1 MRGLK
6 KITKGRAELLHLK
19 GHGDDRGF
27 LIALENGNNLPFEVK
42 RVYYIY
48 GTKKNVARGFHA
60 HRNLQQMLIAV
71 NGTNIQLLER
81 CKTRLN
87 EGDRV
92 AFLPLSGG
100 G

>member
-1 MRGLK
+1 MSAKIQVKYWGELITLTGK
-6 KITKGRAELLHLK
+6 KDDEVEASSVAELIK
-19 GHGDDRGF
+19 Q
-27 LIALENGNNLPFEVK
+27 LEKTYGKAAAKEGK
-42 RVYYIY
+42 R
-48 GTKKNVARGFHA
+48 
-60 HRNLQQMLIAV
+60 MLIAV